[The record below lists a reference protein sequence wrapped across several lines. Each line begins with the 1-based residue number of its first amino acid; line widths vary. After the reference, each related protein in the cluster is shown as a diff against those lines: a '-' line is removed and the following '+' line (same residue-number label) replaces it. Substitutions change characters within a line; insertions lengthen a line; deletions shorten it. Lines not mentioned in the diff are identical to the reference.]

1 MVGTLARDM
10 TDTAKINAALE
21 GFADWASPGKFIDAV
36 VADLSLNAYAVD
48 LLKQVWAEAT
58 HERHWTSADLESC
71 RRIAEI
77 AIRSKFSWLTKQAS
91 ENVTRA
97 ASYLW
102 R

>member
-1 MVGTLARDM
+1 M
-10 TDTAKINAALE
+10 TDAAKINAALE
-21 GFADWASPGKFIDAV
+21 GYADWTAPGKFIDAV
-36 VADLSLNAYAVD
+36 VVDPSLNAPAVA

-58 HERHWTSADLESC
+58 HERHWNSADLEGC
-71 RRIAEI
+71 RRNAEI
-77 AIRSKFSWLTKQAS
+77 AMRSKFSWLTRQAS